1 MKKVFTV
8 RFYQKSQTDDETLF
22 EVMWYNMIVGKIIV
36 PTASD
41 KSIEFI
47 ASPGV
52 KPYQAKKI
60 ASAAYRKFRRDVCV
74 QTAKKR
80 IKLTGEDFVKENP
93 KTKKT
98 KKNIDSKN
106 ANNNPKICWTSYCI
120 GSKYVGRYYIPDD
133 NNKDS
138 IELYLKRNIE
148 PSFAVSAIVK
158 FFDKYPVIN
167 LGVIKIMTDPVCID
181 KSMPQTKIASI
192 VSQCL
197 SGKKPVEKTKK
208 IKPVKNDSVKQ
219 PISEPVKD
227 VDEYDINPQFKM
239 KMLTLMLGKK
249 QTLDAAKTRAQ
260 EIANKQYTG
269 VKLLDT
275 TGRFVCNIY
284 PNISEKI
291 YISKIRELAQ
301 MAIGD

>member
-1 MKKVFTV
+1 
-8 RFYQKSQTDDETLF
+8 
-22 EVMWYNMIVGKIIV
+22 
-36 PTASD
+36 
-41 KSIEFI
+41 
-47 ASPGV
+47 
-52 KPYQAKKI
+52 
-60 ASAAYRKFRRDVCV
+60 
-74 QTAKKR
+74 
-80 IKLTGEDFVKENP
+80 
-93 KTKKT
+93 
-98 KKNIDSKN
+98 
-106 ANNNPKICWTSYCI
+106 
-120 GSKYVGRYYIPDD
+120 
-133 NNKDS
+133 
-138 IELYLKRNIE
+138 
-148 PSFAVSAIVK
+148 
-158 FFDKYPVIN
+158 
-167 LGVIKIMTDPVCID
+167 
-181 KSMPQTKIASI
+181 MPQTKIASI

-208 IKPVKNDSVKQ
+208 IKPAKNDTLKQ